1 MGQRKVGAIAAAIW
15 DYSLPRRAN
24 SRPAR
29 AVCAT
34 YEGLSMS
41 DAPKRRLIDQLGVSP
56 TFVAEGCRFTGDV
69 ETTGPLVV
77 CGTIRGDGKVGGPLS
92 MAAKAHWE
100 GEIHAQAAVV
110 AGRIT
115 GKLVI
120 EQKLEVG
127 ASAVIRADIVA
138 GSIAVAKGA
147 VIVGEV
153 TITSGQ
159 PIVRFEEK
167 RADRAGSPVS
177 AQGPRLARRSLA

>member
-1 MGQRKVGAIAAAIW
+1 
-15 DYSLPRRAN
+15 
-24 SRPAR
+24 
-29 AVCAT
+29 
-34 YEGLSMS
+34 MS

-77 CGTIRGDGKVGGPLS
+77 CGTIRGDGRVGGALS
-92 MAAKAHWE
+92 MAATSAWE
-100 GEIHAQAAVV
+100 GEIHAEAAIV

-120 EQKLEVG
+120 ERKLEVG
-127 ASAVIRADIVA
+127 ATAVIRADIVA

-147 VIVGEV
+147 VIDGEV

-167 RADRAGSPVS
+167 R
-177 AQGPRLARRSLA
+177 RRSIGQHTEPTSQPVQRPAKIA

>member
-1 MGQRKVGAIAAAIW
+1 
-15 DYSLPRRAN
+15 
-24 SRPAR
+24 
-29 AVCAT
+29 
-34 YEGLSMS
+34 MS
-41 DAPKRRLIDQLGVSP
+41 DVPKRRLIDQLGVSP
-56 TFVAEGCRFTGDV
+56 TFVAEGVRFTGDI

-77 CGTIRGDGKVGGPLS
+77 CGTIRGDGKVGGALS
-92 MAAKAHWE
+92 MAAKAQWE

-110 AGRIT
+110 AGSSTVR
-115 GKLVI
+115 LVV

-127 ASAVIRADIVA
+127 ATAVIRADIVA

-167 RADRAGSPVS
+167 RRKAD
-177 AQGPRLARRSLA
+177 